1 MVIDPHNVCSNFL
14 AEILV
19 LQSKVA
25 EDPKELKPLQKFTAA
40 LHSSKPEVETM

>member
-1 MVIDPHNVCSNFL
+1 MCFNFL

-25 EDPKELKPLQKFTAA
+25 EDSKELKPLQKFTSA
-40 LHSSKPEVETM
+40 LHSSKSEVETM